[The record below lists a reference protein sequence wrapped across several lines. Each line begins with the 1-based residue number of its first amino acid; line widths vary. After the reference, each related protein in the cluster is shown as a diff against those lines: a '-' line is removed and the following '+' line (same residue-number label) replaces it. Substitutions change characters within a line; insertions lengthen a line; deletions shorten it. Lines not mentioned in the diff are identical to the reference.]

1 MKKYNNKFINILFF
15 IMGIILSLYN
25 FYSINIFINLFTG
38 DIFTWNYSESYIIF
52 TFYVPF
58 LLWILIL
65 GIFTKNIIS
74 KNISLKYFYS
84 FLIFLFLWFLYYIF
98 IFNNADVEKITDEN
112 FKTIQSEKSFS
123 DTQNAYT
130 LIDNF
135 NSQIPTD
142 IQYFKLH
149 CLNTNTTCDE
159 EEINSTLLK
168 SLEYLENNLE
178 KYENHILFLTEI
190 SHKKFLKNTQEFW
203 EFLSMTG
210 FTTLIKFQKV
220 VDQKLYNQNNFDEI
234 ISTYQKYFTLSK
246 LLRESDTG
254 LISLLVSKSLWE
266 QIIENFEY
274 LWKNNSLSISQ
285 KNKISQLISQN
296 IVTNPDE
303 IFQNVVISEYQSF
316 IDNSAKINN
325 SLIFDLE
332 EFKNYSHYLLYKNYI
347 ELNSLPVSN
356 NRNIFTQSW
365 IYNFFIPKIDFQ
377 DYKSDIIQ
385 LKQKQEKFILEI
397 NK

>member
-25 FYSINIFINLFTG
+25 FYAINIFINLFTG

-65 GIFTKNIIS
+65 GIFAKNIIS

-142 IQYFKLH
+142 IQNFKLH

-178 KYENHILFLTEI
+178 KYENHILYLTEI

-203 EFLSMTG
+203 EFLSMTE

-246 LLRESDTG
+246 LLRKSDTG
-254 LISLLVSKSLWE
+254 LVSFLVSNSIWG
-266 QIIENFEY
+266 QIVENFEY
-274 LWKNNSLSISQ
+274 LWKNNSLTISQ
-285 KNKISQLISQN
+285 KNNISQLISQN

-303 IFQNVVISEYQSF
+303 IFQNLVISEYQSF
-316 IDNSAKINN
+316 IDNTAKINS
-325 SLIFDLE
+325 SLIFNFE
-332 EFKNYSHYLLYKNYI
+332 EFKNYSRYLSYKNYI
-347 ELNSLPVSN
+347 ELNSIPVSN

>member
-25 FYSINIFINLFTG
+25 FYAINIFINLFTG
-38 DIFTWNYSESYIIF
+38 DIFTWNYWESYIIF

-123 DTQNAYT
+123 DDQNAYT
-130 LIDNF
+130 LINNF

-142 IQYFKLH
+142 IQYFNLH

-159 EEINSTLLK
+159 EEINSTLQK

-210 FTTLIKFQKV
+210 FITLIKFQKV

-234 ISTYQKYFTLSK
+234 ISTYQKYLTLSK
-246 LLRESDTG
+246 LLKESDTG
-254 LISLLVSKSLWE
+254 LISLVVSNSLWG
-266 QIIENFEY
+266 QIVENFEY

-332 EFKNYSHYLLYKNYI
+332 EFKNYSRFVWYKNYI
-347 ELNSLPVSN
+347 ELNSLHISQN
-356 NRNIFTQSW
+356 KNIFTQSG
-365 IYNFFIPKIDFQ
+365 IYNFFIPNINFI
-377 DYKSDIIQ
+377 DYKKDLSELIK
-385 LKQKQEKFILEI
+385 KQKNFISEI